1 MLRAKDDWPGVS
13 AVRGKVPEGFRGWQG
28 ALTGCEDPGGEG
40 GRLLVCRPRSK
51 ATAADR
57 VSRPVP
63 SCRRPTLM
71 SPSTDC
77 AQWLHRHL
85 LTTGQLLLAGIDP
98 GPLHRATLDHE
109 AAGLGCDAVLSP
121 LSRSAG
127 ITRAAAHA
135 ALRASSRCWLA
146 PPSLLP
152 LPVSPSGVLCPVLRL
167 IRGGG
172 VGGFNY
178 LASSRATERQSPGP
192 LSFFLGHGCAADC
205 WSDCCYLP
213 SSARSLIRC
222 SLGTAFQRQFRV
234 PAVDTAS
241 GMPYV

>member
-85 LTTGQLLLAGIDP
+85 LTTGQLLLAGVLALWALVTHVMYMQDYWRTW
-98 GPLHRATLDHE
+98 LK
-109 AAGLGCDAVLSP
+109 GLRGFFFV
-121 LSRSAG
+121 
-127 ITRAAAHA
+127 
-135 ALRASSRCWLA
+135 
-146 PPSLLP
+146 
-152 LPVSPSGVLCPVLRL
+152 GVLFSAVSVAAFCTFLTLAITQHQSFTDPTSY
-167 IRGGG
+167 
-172 VGGFNY
+172 Y
-178 LASSRATERQSPGP
+178 LSCVWSFISFKWAFLLSLYAHRYRADFADISI
-192 LSFFLGHGCAADC
+192 LSDF
-205 WSDCCYLP
+205 
-213 SSARSLIRC
+213 
-222 SLGTAFQRQFRV
+222 
-234 PAVDTAS
+234 
-241 GMPYV
+241 